1 MFHRSGL
8 TDYPT
13 ALAADGGTGAADV
26 LNPEGDVTV
35 GISELVGVGVPVVG
49 ELQHRLLRLR
59 PVTQEGQGE
68 ASTGVL
74 LAAQQLHAEHIGVED
89 NGAVQIPDPEH
100 GVEHPHGARF
110 PDVNVQAFWPGANG
124 HNARAG
130 GDP

>member
-8 TDYPT
+8 THHPT

-35 GISELVGVGVPVVG
+35 GITELVGVGVPVVG

-59 PVTQEGQGE
+59 PVTEEGQGE
-68 ASTGVL
+68 TTRGVV
-74 LAAQQLHAEHIGVED
+74 LAPQQLHAQHLGVEG
-89 NGAVQIPDPEH
+89 NGLVQIPDPEH
-100 GVEHPHGARF
+100 GVEHPHGAWF
-110 PDVNVQAFWPGANG
+110 PDVIVQPFWLGANG

>member
-1 MFHRSGL
+1 MLHRARL
-8 TDYPT
+8 THHPA
-13 ALAADGGTGAADV
+13 ALAADGGTGAANV
-26 LNPEGDVTV
+26 FHPEGDVAV
-35 GISELVGVGVPVVG
+35 GIPQLVGAGVPVVG

-68 ASTGVL
+68 AATGVL
-74 LAAQQLHAEHIGVED
+74 LAPQQLHAEHIGVEG
-89 NGAVQIPDPEH
+89 NGPVQIPDPEH